1 MDTEA
6 IILNRKYKEIV
17 KILREKNLTISLAES
32 IHVAGSAVSQLM
44 NVEGTSEV
52 LKTSVTACT
61 DETYKQFGIVKS
73 DSYLQTTEEVAKMCR
88 EKWEAD
94 IGVCI
99 SSPDCGSF
107 SKVDNA
113 VYISIAYGSKTYSN
127 YFGCKTD
134 KMVTVQGFAD
144 IMLDILKTE
153 DILKFKISQKYEKI
167 VQSLRYHKLRIA
179 AMESCTGG
187 YIASCITDVEGA
199 SEVIGNSFV
208 TYTNDA
214 KINQGVPEKII
225 EEYGVYSAE
234 TAEAMAEAATNG
246 WRDADIGIGI
256 TGTIGRIDPANK
268 DSVADTV
275 YVCVKFRNNEVID
288 TVEMHPGSDSRT
300 ECKKILAAAIADIII
315 RVLSS
320 VTLHI

>member
-6 IILNRKYKEIV
+6 IILNRKYEKIV

-44 NVEGTSEV
+44 NVEGASEV
-52 LKTSVTACT
+52 LKTSITACT

-88 EKWEAD
+88 EKWETD

-99 SSPDCGSF
+99 SSPDCDSF
-107 SKVDNA
+107 SKADDA

-127 YFGCKTD
+127 YFGYKTD
-134 KMVTVQGFAD
+134 KMITVQGFAD

-167 VQSLRYHKLRIA
+167 VQTLRYHKLKIA

-214 KINQGVPEKII
+214 KISQGVPEKII
-225 EEYGVYSAE
+225 EEYGVYSTE
-234 TAEAMAEAATNG
+234 TAEAMAEAATNR
-246 WRDADIGIGI
+246 WKDADIGVGI

-275 YVCVKFRNNEVID
+275 YVCVKFRNNEAID
-288 TVEMHPGSDSRT
+288 TVIIHPGSESRK
-300 ECKKILAAAIADIII
+300 ECKKILAADIADIII
-315 RVLSS
+315 HVLSS
-320 VTLHI
+320 LTLNI

>member
-6 IILNRKYKEIV
+6 VILNQKYERIIKTLQ
-17 KILREKNLTISLAES
+17 KKNLKISVMGNAAAARLISCITET
-32 IHVAGSAVSQLM
+32 
-44 NVEGTSEV
+44 EGASEV
-52 LKTSVTACT
+52 LNTCFTLFT
-61 DETYKQFGIVKS
+61 DESKIQFGIPKEKIGNCM
-73 DSYLQTTEEVAKMCR
+73 EEAALMAEICR
-88 EKWEAD
+88 EKWKAD
-94 IGVCI
+94 IGV
-99 SSPDCGSF
+99 GMAAAA
-107 SKVDNA
+107 NA
-113 VYISIAYGSKTYSN
+113 VYISITYGGKTHSETV
-127 YFGCKTD
+127 CERD
-134 KMVTVQGFAD
+134 KNAAAERIGEIILNN
-144 IMLDILKTE
+144 IMDTE
-153 DILKFKISQKYEKI
+153 DILEFKINEKYSEI
-167 VQSLRYHKLRIA
+167 VQKLKYHKLKIA

-288 TVEMHPGSDSRT
+288 TVEMHPGSNSRT
-300 ECKKILAAAIADIII
+300 ECKKILAADIADIII
-315 RVLSS
+315 HVLSS